1 MLSGKIMNIFKLIL
15 VAWLVLQSVASW
27 AEAYVPKDDSE
38 VLERLPVA
46 TGERKR
52 LRELRVQLKE
62 NPGNIRLALGLAR
75 DYIALG
81 RSNSDPRYYGYA
93 EAILK
98 PWLYSQNLQPD
109 ALVLQA
115 TILQNRHDFQS
126 ALADLKTALKLNPRL
141 PQAWLT
147 QASVFEVQGD
157 YSSALRS
164 CLVLARF
171 SASLTA
177 AICINSALSL
187 SGQARS
193 SYEQLISAVADV
205 KGDPEELTWAYVILA
220 EMAERLNLSKE
231 AESWYQK
238 AIAIGHRSIY
248 LLATYADFLL
258 DHNRPAEALDLLQE
272 ETRADTL
279 LLRLTLAEQRLQ
291 HKDFNQHAE
300 LIKDR
305 IAAAKARGDKVHQ
318 GDESRFTL
326 HVLKDGQA
334 ALKLAI
340 SNWAV
345 QKEPRDARILLEA
358 ALVSKQFNAALT
370 VVKFIEQTHLEDARL
385 VPLLKLAK
393 G

>member
-1 MLSGKIMNIFKLIL
+1 MNIIKLIL
-15 VAWLVLQSVASW
+15 VAWLVLQSVAVW

-52 LRELRVQLKE
+52 LRELRIRLKE
-62 NPGNIRLALGLAR
+62 SPGNVRLALGLAR

-81 RSNSDPRYYGYA
+81 RSDSDPRYYGYA
-93 EAILK
+93 EAILI
-98 PWLYSQNLQPD
+98 PWLYAQNLQPD
-109 ALVLQA
+109 ALVLRA

-126 ALADLKTALKLNPRL
+126 ALAALKTALKLNPRL

-147 QASVFEVQGD
+147 LASVFEVQGD
-157 YSSALRS
+157 YASALRS
-164 CLVLARF
+164 CLVLAKF

-177 AICINSALSL
+177 AICISSALSL

-193 SYEQLISAVADV
+193 SYEQLVSAVADV
-205 KGDPEELTWAYVILA
+205 KGDPEELSWAYVILA

-238 AIAIGHRSIY
+238 AIATAHRSVY

-258 DHNRPAEALDLLQE
+258 DHNRPAEVLDLLQG
-272 ETRADTL
+272 ETRADAL

-291 HKDFNQHAE
+291 HKQFNQHAD

-305 IAAAKARGDKVHQ
+305 MAAAKSRGDTVHQ

-326 HVLKDGQA
+326 HVLKDEQT
-334 ALKLAI
+334 ALKLAV

-358 ALVSKQFNAALT
+358 AVASKQLNAALP
-370 VVKFIEQTHLEDARL
+370 VVKFIEQMRLEDARL
-385 VPLLKLAK
+385 APLLKLAK